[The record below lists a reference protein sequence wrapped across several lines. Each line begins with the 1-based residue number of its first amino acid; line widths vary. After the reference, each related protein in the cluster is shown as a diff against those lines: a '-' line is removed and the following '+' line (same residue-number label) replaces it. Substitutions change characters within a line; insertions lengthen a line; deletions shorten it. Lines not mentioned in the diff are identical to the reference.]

1 MSKRILSLVLALVM
15 LVLAVPVFALPALA
29 AEADPTIKFAVGPT
43 GTTGLNTVG
52 TVVKETTVSKKGYP
66 TPADIEKAGVTLD
79 LDEVIGWYAYDKET
93 DEFYSVKAYYGGYM
107 EATDGLTFYPVTKT
121 TYMQGYYS
129 GRYAGANQP
138 LWTATPPNTGDNNTT
153 YYVNSEISTYIGGWV
168 LGAFKSDVFMPFT
181 QAGDTAYGIF
191 TIKGQTDH
199 TRFGGYY
206 PTSGQMWATSYE
218 NTYGETLNNYAS
230 AYAFYAVASGT
241 VKITIPAA
249 DKADSLLAVVK
260 NGAYV
265 WPSAIAGKTASAASA
280 EKESWGAL
288 KYATTTA
295 IYQEAN
301 ITDTLTL
308 DVKTGDRLYFMLANN
323 STRAETYFYPT
334 VSYTN
339 ITEVPVF
346 PGFTTDFRDNRPAL
360 DGAAADPI
368 PYVGNWDYITYT
380 SKTLTGGA
388 PLAKHHKSASGS
400 ETWFLRQND
409 SNYNTFAIYASYPQY
424 EAATNIRAWRA
435 YALGVAAGKV
445 IGTRYTAPY
454 TGSIKVSFD
463 RLLNSQ
469 VFAANHKQV
478 TEYAIFVN
486 GEKVWPVND
495 TGDWY
500 TVSYYGTS
508 VPEEAKEGDTNVIGT
523 LNTNY
528 ADTLNATMPG
538 EIEIEAGQTVEFLM
552 HAVNVYEYSEAN
564 GLAQAANRYAYC
576 WSGNY
581 VDGTVEYIFRDAP
594 VVQEGIISEFRD
606 NRPDV
611 AGRLANKGDS
621 VAVSYEGNWDYVY
634 YSDGKK
640 LQKPESL
647 VKRYRISNYEMQ
659 SWLLPANLDHRN
671 TVFVYSGEE
680 AGADDGGSGMWQKYG
695 MGVIKDKIIGTRYTA
710 ERTGNIKVS
719 FDRLLNNYIHNVNR
733 KTVLEYA
740 IYVNGEKVWP
750 VNDTG
755 DWYAVSY
762 YGANIPQS
770 FKDADANVIG
780 EVGTDFSATVNATMP
795 GEIAIEAGQTVEF
808 LLYTAS
814 HESYTSGATELT
826 TLTGSNI
833 YAESAGGNYVDGIV
847 TYTKAYPAPTVE
859 AGVRVGGE
867 LSIYGQTSNTVPYNG
882 YGVYLNGEKISM
894 NEYYNTQFEVKV
906 AAADADKIQ
915 TVQPYYILN
924 GKEIKGK
931 AYEITLNEILGS
943 YADSED
949 ASIAAAAD
957 ATLKYTAAADVYF
970 NGEATEIPEVAAPKN
985 HDDYVAKGDSIGAV
999 QCPEENKQVEFR
1011 GISLLLN
1018 DLINIKI
1025 VVNGTLPEG
1034 ASLQIATNENFTTPE
1049 TVEGKATSDGTGTKF
1064 VMEGISA
1071 QNWNTDYYI
1080 RVVDASGKAISDTLC
1095 YSVAAYYGRMIDRAE
1110 ATDEL
1115 KAVIKSLMNLYEAVS
1130 AN

>member
-15 LVLAVPVFALPALA
+15 LVLAVPVFALPTLA

-66 TPADIEKAGVTLD
+66 TPADIEKAGATLD

-107 EATDGLTFYPVTKT
+107 EATDGMTFYPITKT
-121 TYMQGYYS
+121 TYMQGYNS

-138 LWTATPPNTGDNNTT
+138 LWTAIPPNTGDNDTAK
-153 YYVNSEISTYIGGWV
+153 YVNSEIKTYTGGWV
-168 LGAFKSDVFMPFT
+168 LGAFENQAFLPFT
-181 QAGDTAYGIF
+181 QAGDTAYAIF
-191 TIKGQTDH
+191 TTKISEEH
-199 TRFGGYY
+199 NRVGGYY
-206 PTSGQMWATSYE
+206 PLSGNISIQ
-218 NTYGETLNNYAS
+218 TYTDRLGLSNFAA
-230 AYAFYAVASGT
+230 AYAFSAVASGT

-249 DKADSLLAVVK
+249 DKANCVLAIVK
-260 NGAYV
+260 NDAYV

-288 KYATTTA
+288 KYAAITA

-308 DVKTGDRLYFMLANN
+308 DVQAGDRIYFMLANTAAA
-323 STRAETYFYPT
+323 SQPYFYPT

-339 ITEVPVF
+339 ITDVPVYD
-346 PGFTTDFRDNRPAL
+346 GMTTSFLDNRPAL
-360 DGAAADPI
+360 DGANGDPI

-380 SKTLTGGA
+380 SQKLAGGA
-388 PLAKHHKSASGS
+388 PLAKYHKPSG
-400 ETWFLRQND
+400 EAWFLREND
-409 SNYNTFAIYASYPQY
+409 SNYNTFEIYASNPNT
-424 EAATNIRAWRA
+424 EAKTDIVSWRA
-435 YALGVAAGKV
+435 YALGAEAGKV
-445 IGTRYTAPY
+445 IGTRYTAEY
-454 TGSIKVSFD
+454 TGNIKVSFD

-469 VFAANHKQV
+469 VYAANQKQV
-478 TEYAIFVN
+478 TAYAIFVN

-564 GLAQAANRYAYC
+564 GLAQAAYRYASR
-576 WSGNY
+576 WGGNY
-581 VDGTVEYIFRDAP
+581 VDGKVEYTTFRDAP
-594 VVQEGIISEFRD
+594 ISLQEGVSSAFLN
-606 NRPDV
+606 NRPV
-611 AGRLANKGDS
+611 YSGSLANNGDS
-621 VAVSYEGNWDYVY
+621 EPVSYKGNWEYAY
-634 YSDGKK
+634 YSDGKEM
-640 LQKPESL
+640 QKSQL
-647 VKRYRISNYEMQ
+647 LTKWYRSSNYAGQ
-659 SWLLPANLDHRN
+659 AWLYPADQIVYN
-671 TVFVYSGEE
+671 TVYVF
-680 AGADDGGSGMWQKYG
+680 GGSGTTGMWQQHG
-695 MGVIKDKIIGTRYTA
+695 MGVYKGRIIGTRYTA
-710 ERTGNIKVS
+710 EHTGNIKVS
-719 FDRLLNNYIHNVNR
+719 FERLLNNYICDANR

-755 DWYAVSY
+755 AWYAVSY

-770 FKDADANVIG
+770 FKDADPNVIG
-780 EVGTDFSATVNATMP
+780 EIGTDFAATVNATMP

-814 HESYTSGATELT
+814 HEVYTAGATELT
-826 TLTGSNI
+826 AASGTEL
-833 YAESAGGNYVDGIV
+833 YASRAGCNYLDGVV
-847 TYTKAYPAPTVE
+847 TYTKAYAAPTIE

-867 LSIYGQTSNTVPYNG
+867 LSIYGQVSNVIPYNG
-882 YGVYLNGEKISM
+882 YGVYLNGEKISL

-906 AAADADKIQ
+906 AAAQAGKLQ
-915 TVQPYYILN
+915 TVQPYYLID
-924 GKEIKGK
+924 GIEIKGK
-931 AYEITLNEILGS
+931 TYEIAMNDILEEYVASGNETIK
-943 YADSED
+943 
-949 ASIAAAAD
+949 AAAD

-1034 ASLQIATNENFTTPE
+1034 ASLQISKDADFAELE
-1049 TVEGKATSDGTGTKF
+1049 TEIVGKATEDGTGTKF
-1064 VMEGISA
+1064 VMDGISA
-1071 QNWNTDYYI
+1071 QNWNTDYYV

-1095 YSVAAYYGRMIDRAE
+1095 YSVSAYYGRMIDRAE
-1110 ATDEL
+1110 ASDEL

>member
-15 LVLAVPVFALPALA
+15 LVLAVPVFALPTLA

-107 EATDGLTFYPVTKT
+107 EATDGLTFYPITKT
-121 TYMQGYYS
+121 TYMQGYNS

-138 LWTATPPNTGDNNTT
+138 LWTATPPKTDGNDTAK
-153 YYVNSEISTYIGGWV
+153 YVKSEIKTYTGGWV
-168 LGAFKSDVFMPFT
+168 LGAFENQAFLPFT
-181 QAGDTAYGIF
+181 QAGDTAYAIF
-191 TIKGQTDH
+191 TTKVSTEH
-199 TRFGGYY
+199 NRVGGYY
-206 PTSGQMWATSYE
+206 PLSGNISIQ
-218 NTYGETLNNYAS
+218 TYTDRTGLSNFAA
-230 AYAFYAVASGT
+230 AYAFSAVASGT

-249 DKADSLLAVVK
+249 DKANCVLAIVK
-260 NGAYV
+260 NDAYV

-288 KYATTTA
+288 KYAAITA

-308 DVKTGDRLYFMLANN
+308 DVQAGDRIYFMLANTAAA
-323 STRAETYFYPT
+323 SQPYFYPT

-339 ITEVPVF
+339 ITDVPVYD
-346 PGFTTDFRDNRPAL
+346 GMTTSFLDNRPAL
-360 DGAAADPI
+360 DGANGDPI

-380 SKTLTGGA
+380 SQKLAGGA
-388 PLAKHHKSASGS
+388 PLAKYHKPSG
-400 ETWFLRQND
+400 EAWFLREND
-409 SNYNTFAIYASYPQY
+409 SNYNTFEIYASNPNT
-424 EAATNIRAWRA
+424 EAKTDIVSWRA
-435 YALGVAAGKV
+435 YALGAEAGKV

-469 VFAANHKQV
+469 LFENTHKQV

-495 TGDWY
+495 TDDWY
-500 TVSYYGTS
+500 TVSYYSES
-508 VPEEAKEGDTNVIGT
+508 VPDKVKEGDTNVIGT

-552 HAVNVYEYSEAN
+552 HAVNVYEYSEEN
-564 GLAQAANRYAYC
+564 GLAQAAYRYASR
-576 WSGNY
+576 W
-581 VDGTVEYIFRDAP
+581 
-594 VVQEGIISEFRD
+594 
-606 NRPDV
+606 
-611 AGRLANKGDS
+611 
-621 VAVSYEGNWDYVY
+621 
-634 YSDGKK
+634 
-640 LQKPESL
+640 
-647 VKRYRISNYEMQ
+647 
-659 SWLLPANLDHRN
+659 
-671 TVFVYSGEE
+671 
-680 AGADDGGSGMWQKYG
+680 
-695 MGVIKDKIIGTRYTA
+695 
-710 ERTGNIKVS
+710 
-719 FDRLLNNYIHNVNR
+719 
-733 KTVLEYA
+733 
-740 IYVNGEKVWP
+740 
-750 VNDTG
+750 
-755 DWYAVSY
+755 
-762 YGANIPQS
+762 
-770 FKDADANVIG
+770 
-780 EVGTDFSATVNATMP
+780 
-795 GEIAIEAGQTVEF
+795 
-808 LLYTAS
+808 
-814 HESYTSGATELT
+814 
-826 TLTGSNI
+826 
-833 YAESAGGNYVDGIV
+833 GGNYVDGIV

-1071 QNWNTDYYI
+1071 KNWNTDYYV